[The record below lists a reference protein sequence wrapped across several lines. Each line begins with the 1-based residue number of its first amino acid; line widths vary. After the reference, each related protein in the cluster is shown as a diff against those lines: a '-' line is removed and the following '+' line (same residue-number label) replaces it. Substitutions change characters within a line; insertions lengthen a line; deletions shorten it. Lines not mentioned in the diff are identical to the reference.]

1 MTMKT
6 IFSSLKPARLGL
18 RIAESAGLIVIAIA
32 TIIAGVLEVVRMID
46 HGKVDLAD
54 LLLLFLYLE
63 VLAMVLIYMESH
75 QLPVRLPMYIA
86 IVALARYLIIDI
98 KELSEWRILAVGGAI
113 LLVAASVLIIRYG
126 HVRWPYPEGEKDA
139 SDPRRSHEPPP

>member
-1 MTMKT
+1 M
-6 IFSSLKPARLGL
+6 AL

-32 TIIAGVLEVVRMID
+32 TIAAGVLEVVRMID
-46 HGKVDLAD
+46 HRVVNLAD
-54 LLLLFLYLE
+54 LLLMFLYLE

-98 KELSEWRILAVGGAI
+98 KELNEWRILAISVAI
-113 LLVAASVLIIRYG
+113 LLVSIAVLLIRFG
-126 HVRWPYPEGEKDA
+126 HVRWPYPGYERTS
-139 SDPRRSHEPPP
+139 SDPHRPHEPPP